1 MRFVIRTRDD
11 VADFFGRQPMT
22 AELSYPALLRGTGT
36 GWAQGMVRIGTIIGL
51 FFFPPL
57 LAWIGLSSLMLALAL
72 VPLTGLL
79 SMRLVRWEPVGSRIE
94 ELIESGAIPGATPTT

>member
-1 MRFVIRTRDD
+1 MRFVIHTRDD

-79 SMRLVRWEPVGSRIE
+79 SMRLVRWEPGRF
-94 ELIESGAIPGATPTT
+94 LIENVLQSRGIPWHT